1 MCDHPRLHGKGFPQ
15 FFGKETGGLLLRQK
29 KILAKY
35 ILAGR
40 TKTLNTQDFGAGT
53 TKIPRK
59 TNTKEGLGEDRH
71 GRKGASAYGS
81 YKHAKVYKVTKR
93 LHRTTEKTT
102 NSKKNGFFHGR
113 IFKCLHS
120 LEAVVFQRSH
130 KTCLMYRKSPTFRAP
145 RGLLS
150 MWMA

>member
-1 MCDHPRLHGKGFPQ
+1 MCDHPRLHGKGFPP

-29 KILAKY
+29 EILAKY

-71 GRKGASAYGS
+71 GRKGHRLTGHTSMRRFIKLQKDSTERLKRRRTARKMASS
-81 YKHAKVYKVTKR
+81 M
-93 LHRTTEKTT
+93 EE
-102 NSKKNGFFHGR
+102 S
-113 IFKCLHS
+113 S
-120 LEAVVFQRSH
+120 SVFTR
-130 KTCLMYRKSPTFRAP
+130 
-145 RGLLS
+145 
-150 MWMA
+150 